1 MASFAD
7 SLVAPLSLINAVIV
21 ALSMRKKDEVSRRF
35 SQLESIWDKQRVYIG
50 KDNR

>member
-21 ALSMRKKDEVSRRF
+21 AASMRKKEEVSEHF
-35 SQLESIWDKQRVYIG
+35 SQLEAIWDKQRTYVA
-50 KDNR
+50 KDNK